1 MSWPGL
7 QDFNLHRHMQRTLAT
22 SMGRL
27 DQEQQGLQSTKP
39 KALQHLLR
47 QELDP
52 EIKNCFFPSSSKPIK
67 TFDCIAQLVPFQT
80 KDKGYMDLTG
90 RFPHKS
96 SSGNE
101 YILIIYDYDNNAI
114 LAEALKSRKGAEIKR
129 GWKVLHEQLKTRGND
144 PNIYVLD
151 NECSSHLKSA
161 MTEESIDWQ
170 LATPYLHRTN
180 AAERAIR
187 TFKNHFLAGL
197 ATTHPN
203 FPISEWDKLLPQA
216 TITLNLLQNS
226 RVNPKLSSYAYLFGP
241 YNFNAHPMAPPGTL
255 VAVHIKPNKR
265 KSWDPHA
272 RKGWYIGPSL
282 QHYRNF
288 KFFMT
293 DTKSVLVSDTVDL
306 FANTN
311 IILT

>member
-22 SMGRL
+22 SMGHL
-27 DQEQQGLQSTKP
+27 DQEHQGLQSTKP
-39 KALQHLLR
+39 KALQHLLH

-52 EIKNCFFPSSSKPIK
+52 DIKHCFFLISSKPIK
-67 TFDCIAQLVPFQT
+67 TFDCVAQLVPFQT

-101 YILIIYDYDNNAI
+101 YILIIYDYDSNAI

-151 NECSSHLKSA
+151 NECSSHLKTA

-203 FPISEWDKLLPQA
+203 FPISEWDKLLPQ
-216 TITLNLLQNS
+216 TIITLNLLRNS
-226 RVNPKLSSYAYLFGP
+226 RVNPKLS
-241 YNFNAHPMAPPGTL
+241 
-255 VAVHIKPNKR
+255 
-265 KSWDPHA
+265 
-272 RKGWYIGPSL
+272 
-282 QHYRNF
+282 
-288 KFFMT
+288 
-293 DTKSVLVSDTVDL
+293 
-306 FANTN
+306 
-311 IILT
+311 